1 MKNKSDSDIIR
12 FMKLLRND
20 NINAINYSEVKETK
34 LIRTSDYG
42 VTVKGNWREQLIIM
56 KHIPNDLKY
65 QGNEALREFVQRLT
79 KINHPNILKFL
90 GDSIDFETKSQF
102 LVLEYS
108 GNRNLHDYLS
118 ENKNL
123 KWSQKI
129 KISKDIAC
137 GLEYLHNIKIV
148 HRNLNTKTIFMNN
161 EKVQI
166 LNPVFLELNTDTSS
180 SALLQEG
187 ILIFTDPELLS
198 DPNSQFKK
206 SSDIYS
212 LGMVMR
218 SISCGNPPFENH
230 TNKTT
235 LLLSLNDIHENPI
248 NDTSHI
254 YLDLSLKC
262 RKLNSK
268 ERPSAQDVYAQ
279 LAQLETTL
287 QNSKNID
294 EQKPNGEIFVL

>member
-148 HRNLNTKTIFMNN
+148 HRNL
-161 EKVQI
+161 VQI

-187 ILIFTDPELLS
+187 ILIFTDPELL
-198 DPNSQFKK
+198 K
-206 SSDIYS
+206 
-212 LGMVMR
+212 
-218 SISCGNPPFENH
+218 
-230 TNKTT
+230 
-235 LLLSLNDIHENPI
+235 
-248 NDTSHI
+248 
-254 YLDLSLKC
+254 
-262 RKLNSK
+262 
-268 ERPSAQDVYAQ
+268 RPSAQDVYAQ

-294 EQKPNGEIFVL
+294 EQKPN